1 MFRSNCNNN
10 LDYTIKNKDT
20 PDTEKGYLNKLL
32 SESKYWLLKKF
43 YFPEKL
49 NKKII
54 SGLYHKSLTF
64 LQCNDWFLYRIV
76 YFLL

>member
-20 PDTEKGYLNKLL
+20 PDTKKGYLNKLL
-32 SESKYWLLKKF
+32 SESKYWLLKNF

-49 NKKII
+49 NKLFYSVMTDSSIE
-54 SGLYHKSLTF
+54 
-64 LQCNDWFLYRIV
+64 
-76 YFLL
+76 